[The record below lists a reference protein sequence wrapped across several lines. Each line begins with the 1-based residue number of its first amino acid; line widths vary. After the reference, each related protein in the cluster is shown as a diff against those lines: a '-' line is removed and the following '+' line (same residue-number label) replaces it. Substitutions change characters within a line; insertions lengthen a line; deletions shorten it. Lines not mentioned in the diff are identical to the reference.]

1 MSLDIEWHPDA
12 RAELE
17 ADVDWHEDRQA
28 GLGERFEHEVVTCVE
43 ESARTPASWPV
54 WPGWTS
60 EPVVHSKSVA
70 RFPYRVVDYVTGHR
84 YLVVAVA
91 HERRRPGYWR
101 ERVADPG

>member
-54 WPGWTS
+54 WPG
-60 EPVVHSKSVA
+60 
-70 RFPYRVVDYVTGHR
+70 
-84 YLVVAVA
+84 
-91 HERRRPGYWR
+91 
-101 ERVADPG
+101 